1 MPEEAKEKAAE
12 TLRQEEEAAK
22 TSKTETTDET
32 ISKLVESQT
41 NLETR
46 VTKLLDTFGTE
57 VGKERKEREDLLVKL
72 GSIEEKLSTKE
83 EQESDYDPYN
93 KEQQASMIGGLISEA
108 VKPLI
113 EKQADYLTR
122 DSMSEMLQVAASGAS
137 LKKDFKLKDKEV
149 EELNAEAQEKGI
161 NVEHLAYQKY
171 GDRRFVKNV
180 NAELADEMKNKDTG
194 QPEETALEA
203 EYKKVGIPRD
213 HHEFD
218 KSYREKGSDATKQA
232 LLSADKA
239 AGV

>member
-1 MPEEAKEKAAE
+1 MPEETKEKAVE
-12 TLRQEEEAAK
+12 TLKEEEAAE
-22 TSKTETTDET
+22 TSKEDKFVLFEQKVTT
-32 ISKLVESQT
+32 
-41 NLETR
+41 
-46 VTKLLDTFGTE
+46 LLDVFGTE
-57 VGKERKEREDLLVKL
+57 IGKQRKEREERQEREDLLSNKL
-72 GSIEEKLSTKE
+72 VSIEEKLSTKE
-83 EQESDYDPYN
+83 EQENQFDPYD
-93 KEQQASMIGGLISEA
+93 KEQQKGMISDLVNDV

-180 NAELADEMKNKDTG
+180 NAELADEMKKKDTG

-203 EYKKVGIPRD
+203 EYKKVGIPKD
-213 HHEFD
+213 HHEFN
-218 KSYREKGSDATKQA
+218 KSYLEKGADVTKQA

>member
-1 MPEEAKEKAAE
+1 MPEEKKEEVGKTSEKEKTAE
-12 TLRQEEEAAK
+12 T
-22 TSKTETTDET
+22 SVDEQ
-32 ISKLVESQT
+32 ISKLGESQT
-41 NLETR
+41 NFESR
-46 VTKLLDTFGTE
+46 VTKLLDGLGTE
-57 VGKERKEREDLLVKL
+57 RGNDRKEREDLLEKL
-72 GSIEEKLSTKE
+72 GSIEEKMSVKE
-83 EQESDYDPYN
+83 DQESDYDPYN

-149 EELNAEAQEKGI
+149 EELNAEAQEKGA
-161 NVEHLAYQKY
+161 NVELLAYQKY
-171 GDRRFVKNV
+171 GDRKFVKNV
-180 NAELADEMKNKDTG
+180 NTELAEEMKNKDTG

-213 HHEFD
+213 HHEFN
-218 KSYREKGSDATKQA
+218 KSYLEKGADATKEA